1 MLNLLVN
8 KTSADKEIRRIL
20 LALKKLLFSLVNLFL
35 VSLFLVSLSTTKV
48 ELVGLDCLYLKFRQ
62 GIDHFFLY
70 PLSVYAVYDG
80 RGTFIC
86 IIVEVQRNTVLF
98 VLNA

>member
-1 MLNLLVN
+1 MPNLSVN
-8 KTSADKEIRRIL
+8 KVSVEKRKRGTL
-20 LALKKLLFSLVNLFL
+20 LTVKKTVIFSCQLVPCQPVNYA
-35 VSLFLVSLSTTKV
+35 KA

-62 GIDHFFLY
+62 GVDHSFLY

-80 RGTFIC
+80 RGTFIR
-86 IIVEVQRNTVLF
+86 IIVEVQRNAVLF